1 MFLGHLEE
9 RFNTI
14 EEKVAAILF
23 HVSVISQVDLTIKD
37 LEERIRE
44 LVDQIKTLESR
55 VNAHLVATID
65 YEMGGQN
72 NELHSC
78 GICEDVEFKQDED
91 QSALNKKF
99 HNTKNQLSADL
110 RSR

>member
-37 LEERIRE
+37 LEKRINE
-44 LVDQIKTLESR
+44 LKGQVKTLSSR
-55 VNAHLVATID
+55 INAHLVATID
-65 YEMGGQN
+65 YEMN
-72 NELHSC
+72 DHC
-78 GICEDVEFKQDED
+78 GICEQCEFKQDDEKSED
-91 QSALNKKF
+91 DEF
-99 HNTKNQLSADL
+99 
-110 RSR
+110 

>member
-1 MFLGHLEE
+1 MLFGNLEE
-9 RFNTI
+9 RFKNV
-14 EEKVAAILF
+14 EEKVAAILY
-23 HVSVISQVDLTIKD
+23 HVSLIGQVDLTIKD

-91 QSALNKKF
+91 KSEDDEF
-99 HNTKNQLSADL
+99 
-110 RSR
+110 

>member
-1 MFLGHLEE
+1 MLFGNLEE
-9 RFNTI
+9 RFKNV
-14 EEKVAAILF
+14 EEKVAAILY
-23 HVSVISQVDLTIKD
+23 HVSLIGQVDLTIKD

-65 YEMGGQN
+65 YEMGQN
-72 NELHSC
+72 NELAELHSC

-91 QSALNKKF
+91 QSEDDEF
-99 HNTKNQLSADL
+99 
-110 RSR
+110 

>member
-37 LEERIRE
+37 LEKRINE
-44 LVDQIKTLESR
+44 LKGQVKTLSSR
-55 VNAHLVATID
+55 INAHLVATI
-65 YEMGGQN
+65 
-72 NELHSC
+72 LR
-78 GICEDVEFKQDED
+78 DE
-91 QSALNKKF
+91 
-99 HNTKNQLSADL
+99 
-110 RSR
+110 